1 MGLVEKERHKPVD
14 EWGGRVGER
23 WEVGPPP
30 PHLARPLPFCL
41 FLLSPECLEDERIR
55 GRMETKEGRVT
66 LQGCLC
72 ENAMNEFRHGG
83 GGAGA

>member
-14 EWGGRVGER
+14 EWGRRVGER
-23 WEVGPPP
+23 WEVVSSSA
-30 PHLARPLPFCL
+30 PHLPFCL

-55 GRMETKEGRVT
+55 GRMETKKGRVT
-66 LQGCLC
+66 LQRCLC

-83 GGAGA
+83 RGEGGGA